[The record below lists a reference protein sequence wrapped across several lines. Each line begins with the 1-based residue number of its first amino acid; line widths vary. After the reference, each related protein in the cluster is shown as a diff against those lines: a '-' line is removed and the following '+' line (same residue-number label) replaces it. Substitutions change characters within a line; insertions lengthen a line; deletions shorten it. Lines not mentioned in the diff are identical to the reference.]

1 MELNISKTEFISLIM
16 DAKMKLELISQTIE
30 TKGFNY
36 IQNYSKV
43 RSDDLYHDIVLNIS
57 EEVTNKILKGEKHVF
72 NVIKN
77 TLLSRKIDH
86 YLLKVDIDIL
96 EAVGYKFKEELL

>member
-1 MELNISKTEFISLIM
+1 MELNVTKTKFITLIM
-16 DAKMKLELISQTIE
+16 DTKIKLELISQTIE

-43 RSDDLYHDIVLNIS
+43 RSYDLYHEIVLNMS
-57 EEVTNKILKGEKHVF
+57 EEVTNKILKGEEHVF

-96 EAVGYKFKEELL
+96 EAIGYKFKEELL